1 MNEKHY
7 RLIVTDIDGTLVDEN
22 QQISATN
29 KDAIRRFQEAG
40 GMFSLATGRVED
52 AALHYVEQLQIRCPV
67 ILYNGGKIVDFTRKE
82 TLYEQALLT
91 SEAYDSLIIAEQ
103 LNIDMVIYTNDGIWT
118 RRMSDVIDEY
128 MQKDQVRCH
137 VYDDIHDF
145 KDLTVYK
152 ILLIRKNEQF
162 EDVVEQLKMNK
173 KMKSRLVR
181 SEPTYLE
188 ILPQGVTKGKALAM
202 LASSMNIPLQQVI
215 AIGDNLNDLEMIE
228 QAGWGVAVDNA
239 HQELK
244 GVADYVSRS
253 NIDNGVAEVI
263 ERFAFQ
269 VGRSLNENRL

>member
-1 MNEKHY
+1 MNDKHY
-7 RLIVTDIDGTLVDEN
+7 RLIVTDIDGTLVDGN

-29 KDAIRRFQEAG
+29 KEAIRRFQEAG

-118 RRMSDVIDEY
+118 RRISDVIHEY

-188 ILPQGVTKGKALAM
+188 ILPQGVTKGNALAM
-202 LASSMNIPLQQVI
+202 LASSMNIPLEQVI

-253 NIDNGVAEVI
+253 NIDDGVAEVI